1 MASYG
6 SREVETTAI
15 VKGGMPVQ
23 VEGVYS
29 WDEAGADV
37 SDVTIRWANTGKPV
51 TENFRKSL
59 SRADWEA
66 ICDAIAEA

>member
-6 SREVETTAI
+6 SRDVETTVT
-15 VKGGMPVQ
+15 VKGGMPVL

-37 SDVTIRWANTGKPV
+37 TDITIRWANTGKPV
-51 TENFRKSL
+51 TKAFADSL
-59 SRADWEA
+59 SRRDWDNIA
-66 ICDAIAEA
+66 NAIAEA